1 MGKLSLNG
9 FLFQNYHIFF
19 QGDCAKNEILPK
31 GLGFGAEREARNGF
45 SFSFKSLYSAQ
56 YHSIYPGEVM
66 KSFLTLK
73 SVDEVLS
80 LVKTFEPLEEESV
93 PLDDCAGR
101 CLARDWTAPEDLPGF
116 DRSTVDGYAVRA
128 RDVFGAQE
136 GSPALLECVGDC
148 PMGKAPDFSLAP
160 GQTARILTGGMLPE
174 GADCVVMV
182 EYSRPAG
189 GSLVELVRTQAPG
202 DHVLEHDEDAA
213 AGKTLIAAG
222 RRLRPQEIGLL
233 AALGQ
238 VRVPVTRLPRVAILS
253 TGDEVVPFDEKPLPG
268 QVRDVNSHSL
278 AALCRQEGACV
289 RFEGLVRDDVAK
301 LEASVRHALDWA
313 DVVLLSGGSSA
324 GMRDHTVDIFLSMPG
339 GELLV
344 HGAAISPGKPFIL
357 ARSGKKCLMGLPGH
371 VSSALVCAR
380 VFLAPLLRHL
390 QGMEEPVPAGVRAVL
405 SRGVASA
412 QGRRDFIRVKL
423 SRSGDGWTA
432 EPLTA
437 PSGLISGL
445 VEADA
450 LVVCPENSEGLYAG
464 QEVFAELLR

>member
-1 MGKLSLNG
+1 
-9 FLFQNYHIFF
+9 
-19 QGDCAKNEILPK
+19 
-31 GLGFGAEREARNGF
+31 
-45 SFSFKSLYSAQ
+45 
-56 YHSIYPGEVM
+56 M

-80 LVKTFEPLEEESV
+80 LVRTFEPLAEEIV
-93 PLDDCAGR
+93 PLDACAGR
-101 CLARDWTAPEDLPGF
+101 YLARDWSAPENLPGF

-136 GSPALLECVGDC
+136 GSPALLECVGEC
-148 PMGKAPDFSLAP
+148 PMGRAPEFSLAS
-160 GQTARILTGGMLPE
+160 GQTARIFTGGMLPE

-189 GSLVELVRTQAPG
+189 GNLVELIRTQAPG
-202 DHVLEHDEDAA
+202 DHVLERDEDAA
-213 AGKTLIAAG
+213 EGCALLPAG
-222 RRLRPQEIGLL
+222 RRLRPQEVGLL

-238 VRVPVTRLPRVAILS
+238 TDVPVRRRPRVAIVS
-253 TGDEVVPFDEKPLPG
+253 TGDEVVPTERKPLPG

-278 AALCRQEGACV
+278 AALCAAAGAQV
-289 RFEGLVRDDVAK
+289 RMAGLVRDDMAK
-301 LEASVRHALDWA
+301 LEATVRDALGWA

-324 GMRDHTVDIFLSMPG
+324 GMRDHTVDIFLSMPES
-339 GELLV
+339 ELLA

-357 ARSGKKCLMGLPGH
+357 ARSGGVCLMGLPGH

-390 QGMEEPVPAGVRAVL
+390 QGGEEPVTPGVRAVL
-405 SRGVASA
+405 ARAVASA
-412 QGRRDFIRVKL
+412 QGRRDFIRVRL
-423 SRSGDGWTA
+423 ARSEQGWVA
-432 EPLTA
+432 DPVTA

-445 VEADA
+445 VTADA

-464 QEVFAELLR
+464 QEVFAELLQ

>member
-1 MGKLSLNG
+1 MFPGRAQGKKRPP
-9 FLFQNYHIFF
+9 FF
-19 QGDCAKNEILPK
+19 FSSK
-31 GLGFGAEREARNGF
+31 G
-45 SFSFKSLYSAQ
+45 YTPQQ
-56 YHSIYPGEVM
+56 YHFIYTGAVM

-80 LVKTFEPLEEESV
+80 LVETFERLPEEYVSLDES
-93 PLDDCAGR
+93 AGR
-101 CLARDWTAPEDLPGF
+101 YLARDWSAPEDLPGF

-136 GSPALLECVGDC
+136 GSPALLECVGEC
-148 PMGKAPDFSLAP
+148 PMGRTPDFSLAP
-160 GQTARILTGGMLPE
+160 GQTARIFTGGMLPE

-189 GSLVELVRTQAPG
+189 GNLVELVRTQAPG
-202 DHVLEHDEDAA
+202 DHVLERDEDAA
-213 AGKTLIAAG
+213 KGQVLIPAG
-222 RRLRPQEIGLL
+222 RRLRPQETGLL

-238 VRVPVTRLPRVAILS
+238 VRVPVTRRPRVAVLS
-253 TGDEVVPFDEKPLPG
+253 TGDEVVPCEEKPQPG

-278 AALCRQEGACV
+278 AALCRKEGAEV
-289 RFEGLVRDDVAK
+289 RLAGLVRDDVAR
-301 LEASVRHALDWA
+301 LDATVRGLLDWA

-324 GMRDHTVDIFLSMPG
+324 GMRDHTVDIFLSMP
-339 GELLV
+339 ESALLV

-357 ARSGKKCLMGLPGH
+357 ARSGRKCLMGLPGH

-380 VFLAPLLRHL
+380 AFLSPLLRHL
-390 QGMEEPVPAGVRAVL
+390 QGGEAPVVPGVQAVL
-405 SRGVASA
+405 SRAVASA

-423 SRSGDGWTA
+423 SRTEEGWVA
-432 EPLTA
+432 DPVTA

-445 VEADA
+445 VVADA

-464 QEVFAELLR
+464 QEVFAELLD

>member
-1 MGKLSLNG
+1 
-9 FLFQNYHIFF
+9 
-19 QGDCAKNEILPK
+19 
-31 GLGFGAEREARNGF
+31 
-45 SFSFKSLYSAQ
+45 
-56 YHSIYPGEVM
+56 M

-80 LVKTFEPLEEESV
+80 LVGTFEPLEEESV
-93 PLDDCAGR
+93 PLDEGAGR
-101 CLARDWTAPEDLPGF
+101 SLARDWTAPEDLPGF

-148 PMGKAPDFSLAP
+148 PMGRAPEFSIGE
-160 GQTARILTGGMLPE
+160 GQCARILTGGMLPE

-189 GSLVELVRTQAPG
+189 ENLVELVRTQAPG

-213 AGKTLIAAG
+213 AGSTLIKAG
-222 RRLRPQEIGLL
+222 TRLRPQEIGLL

-238 VRVPVTRLPRVAILS
+238 TQAPVRRRPRVAIIS
-253 TGDEVVPFDEKPLPG
+253 TGDEVVPFEEKPRPG

-278 AALCRQEGACV
+278 AALCRTGGAEV
-289 RFEGLVRDDVAK
+289 RLDGLVRDDVKK
-301 LEASVRHALDWA
+301 LEAAVRHALEWA

-324 GMRDHTVDIFLSMPG
+324 GMRDHTVDIFRSMPG

-357 ARSGKKCLMGLPGH
+357 ARSGRTCLMGLPGH
-371 VSSALVCAR
+371 VSSALVCAH

-390 QGMEEPVPAGVRAVL
+390 QGEKEPVPAGVEAVL

-423 SRSGDGWTA
+423 SRTAEGWTA
-432 EPLTA
+432 EPVTA

-445 VEADA
+445 VTADA

-464 QEVFAELLR
+464 QQVFAEILR